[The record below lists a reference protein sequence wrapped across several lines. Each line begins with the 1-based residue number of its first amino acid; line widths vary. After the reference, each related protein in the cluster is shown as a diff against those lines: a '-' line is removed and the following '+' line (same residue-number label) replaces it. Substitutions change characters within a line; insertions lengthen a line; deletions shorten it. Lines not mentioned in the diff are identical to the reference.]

1 MTPPRVDHL
10 GRELLQD
17 IDAEAGTQSIYLDDR
32 EIDALV
38 DFGKQTGRKLV
49 CDLVPRGVCS
59 AASLI
64 TTFTIATNRVERPAL
79 PACRMRPSR

>member
-32 EIDALV
+32 EIDALSILANRP
-38 DFGKQTGRKLV
+38 GGSS
-49 CDLVPRGVCS
+49 S
-59 AASLI
+59 AI
-64 TTFTIATNRVERPAL
+64 
-79 PACRMRPSR
+79 